1 MRIQQYIP
9 FISYVVFITSVILH
23 EISHGITA
31 YLCGD
36 TTAMDAGRLSLSPV
50 RHFDVV
56 GSMIVPLL
64 LFLTGSTIFGWAK
77 PVPVNFD
84 NLKLKNKVIV
94 SCAGVF
100 TNMILSGAGL
110 LLYYKTNQ
118 YMEPGA
124 PMLIQI
130 LCVGVFLFFPVN
142 IFLAIFNALPLPP
155 FDGWMMISSC
165 LKKDIDKHIAN
176 RPWIIWLSIITA
188 VVILKLISTHLLH
201 FVRYASQLPLS

>member
-1 MRIQQYIP
+1 
-9 FISYVVFITSVILH
+9 
-23 EISHGITA
+23 
-31 YLCGD
+31 
-36 TTAMDAGRLSLSPV
+36 MDAGRLSLSPV

-56 GSMIVPLL
+56 GSMVVPLL

-84 NLKLKNKVIV
+84 NLKLKKKVIV

-100 TNMILSGAGL
+100 TNMILSGVGL

-124 PMLIQI
+124 PMIMQI
-130 LCVGVFLFFPVN
+130 FCIGVFLFFPVN
-142 IFLAIFNALPLPP
+142 IFLAMFNALPLPP
-155 FDGWMMISSC
+155 FDGWIIISSF

-188 VVILKLISTHLLH
+188 VVILKLVSTHILN

>member
-23 EISHGITA
+23 EISHGAAA

-36 TTAMDAGRLSLSPV
+36 KTAMDAGRLSLLPI
-50 RHFDVV
+50 RHFDVI
-56 GSMIVPLL
+56 GSMVVPVL

-84 NLKLKNKVIV
+84 NLKLKEKVFV

-110 LLYYKTNQ
+110 FLYYKTNQ

-130 LCVGVFLFFPVN
+130 LCVGVFLFFPIN
-142 IFLAIFNALPLPP
+142 IFLAVFNMLPLPP
-155 FDGWMMISSC
+155 LDGWIMISSF

-176 RPWIIWLSIITA
+176 RPWFIWLSIITA
-188 VVILKLISTHLLH
+188 VVILKLVSPYLLN
-201 FVRYASQLPLS
+201 FVRYASQLPLG

>member
-23 EISHGITA
+23 EISHGAAA

-36 TTAMDAGRLSLSPV
+36 TTAMDAGRLSLSPI
-50 RHFDVV
+50 RHFDVI
-56 GSMIVPLL
+56 GSLVVPVL

-84 NLKLKNKVIV
+84 HLKLKEKVFV
-94 SCAGVF
+94 SCAGVL
-100 TNMILSGAGL
+100 TNMILAGAGL
-110 LLYYKTNQ
+110 LLYYSTNQ
-118 YMEPGA
+118 YMEPGS

-130 LCVGVFLFFPVN
+130 LCVGVFLFFPIN
-142 IFLAIFNALPLPP
+142 IFLAIFNVLPLPP
-155 FDGWMMISSC
+155 FDGWMMISSF
-165 LKKDIDKHIAN
+165 LKKDIDKHIAK

-188 VVILKLISTHLLH
+188 VVILKLITTHLLN

>member
-23 EISHGITA
+23 EISHGAAA

-36 TTAMDAGRLSLSPV
+36 ATAMDAGRLSLSPIK
-50 RHFDVV
+50 HFDVI
-56 GSMIVPLL
+56 GSMVVPVL
-64 LFLTGSTIFGWAK
+64 LFLTSSTIFGWAK

-84 NLKLKNKVIV
+84 NLELKKKVFV

-100 TNMILSGAGL
+100 TNLILAGAGL
-110 LLYYKTNQ
+110 FLYYNTNQ

-130 LCVGVFLFFPVN
+130 LCVGVFLFFPIN
-142 IFLAIFNALPLPP
+142 IFLAMFNALPLPP
-155 FDGWMMISSC
+155 FDGWTMISS
-165 LKKDIDKHIAN
+165 LFKKDIDQHIAN
-176 RPWIIWLSIITA
+176 RPWIIWFSIITA
-188 VVILKLISTHLLH
+188 VVILKLVSTHLLN

>member
-1 MRIQQYIP
+1 
-9 FISYVVFITSVILH
+9 
-23 EISHGITA
+23 
-31 YLCGD
+31 
-36 TTAMDAGRLSLSPV
+36 MDAGRLSLLPI
-50 RHFDVV
+50 RHFDVI
-56 GSMIVPLL
+56 GSMVVPVL

-84 NLKLKNKVIV
+84 NLKLKEKVFV

-110 LLYYKTNQ
+110 FLYYKTNQ

-130 LCVGVFLFFPVN
+130 LCVGVFLFNV
-142 IFLAIFNALPLPP
+142 LPLPP
-155 FDGWMMISSC
+155 FDGWIMISSF

-176 RPWIIWLSIITA
+176 RPWFIWLSIITA
-188 VVILKLISTHLLH
+188 VAILKLVSPYLLN